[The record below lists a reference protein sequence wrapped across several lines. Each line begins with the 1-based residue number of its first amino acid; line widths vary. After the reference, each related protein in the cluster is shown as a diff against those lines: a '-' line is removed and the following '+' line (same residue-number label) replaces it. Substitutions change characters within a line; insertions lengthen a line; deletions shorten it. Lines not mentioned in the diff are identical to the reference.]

1 MINEHLN
8 ETGKGLVS
16 YHSNDNIL
24 IGFIPRLLWVQG
36 ISFVV
41 LHSKQFMQQIHM
53 LKNSKK
59 PSYIDP
65 LLPNSPRS
73 FQNTPAIRTDLS
85 YFHRLCNNSF
95 RNALFACTIKLFV
108 LLYRL
113 IIVLISH
120 EFLYTI
126 NGK

>member
-1 MINEHLN
+1 MRLAKDWFRTIATIISL
-8 ETGKGLVS
+8 LVLFRD
-16 YHSNDNIL
+16 YCE
-24 IGFIPRLLWVQG
+24 QG

>member
-53 LKNSKK
+53 LKNPKKTFIHWPFTSKLPK
-59 PSYIDP
+59 IFPEYPSNSNWFI
-65 LLPNSPRS
+65 LLS
-73 FQNTPAIRTDLS
+73 QTL
-85 YFHRLCNNSF
+85 
-95 RNALFACTIKLFV
+95 
-108 LLYRL
+108 
-113 IIVLISH
+113 
-120 EFLYTI
+120 
-126 NGK
+126 